1 MAPQEDDDKS
11 DSLEGGKDDDEDSDK
26 RGVQLPSSASV
37 PLFEARTEGPAD
49 LGGSEPD
56 LLRVDISQDGLHLAQ
71 SYAGKYHEKKNGE
84 PGPGQHKVYCQ
95 CPLETGD
102 QIDVSGSLHEH

>member
-37 PLFEARTEGPAD
+37 PLFEARAEGPAD

-84 PGPGQHKVYCQ
+84 PGPGQHKVLSVS
-95 CPLETGD
+95 PGD
-102 QIDVSGSLHEH
+102 WRPN

>member
-37 PLFEARTEGPAD
+37 HRPSHSNTLPRANAGTA
-49 LGGSEPD
+49 
-56 LLRVDISQDGLHLAQ
+56 ISKQVL
-71 SYAGKYHEKKNGE
+71 SKSW
-84 PGPGQHKVYCQ
+84 
-95 CPLETGD
+95 
-102 QIDVSGSLHEH
+102 I